1 MIPSIDDIQVFCQV
15 VDTGSFTAAGEA
27 LGRSKG
33 AVSKAVS
40 RLEADLGVRLLHR
53 TTRRQT
59 LTDAGER
66 FQARAAPVLEELAG
80 AMREAREQ
88 ADRPS
93 GHLRVSAPAFFGSEI
108 LSRLVGGFRERYPDI
123 TLELRCSNRFVDL
136 VAERFDAAIRIA
148 APEDSSLVMRKLA
161 DIPMVFC
168 ASPDY
173 LDRHG
178 RPDAPADLSQ
188 HHCLIYTGSARPR
201 EWLAL
206 DAEGQTH
213 RIAVNGP
220 IHTND
225 DATLRQA
232 AIDGIGICRMPK
244 LFLGDALDD
253 GRLVQI
259 WPDGRAPAVTLAVV
273 YPSRRELPAKVRAWI
288 DFLVDWQQQS
298 PG

>member
-1 MIPSIDDIQVFCQV
+1 MTPSIDDVQVFCQV
-15 VDTGSFTAAGEA
+15 VETGSFTAAGEA
-27 LGRSKG
+27 LDRSKG

-40 RLEADLGVRLLHR
+40 RLEASLSVRLLHR

-66 FQARAAPVLEELAG
+66 FYARATPVLEELFDAT
-80 AMREAREQ
+80 REVREQ

-93 GHLRVSAPAFFGSEI
+93 GVLRVSAPAFFGSEI
-108 LSRLVGGFRERYPDI
+108 LSKLVGQFHERYPDI

-136 VAERFDAAIRIA
+136 VAERFDAAIRIS

-168 ASPDY
+168 AAPSY
-173 LDRHG
+173 LERNG
-178 RPDAPADLSQ
+178 KPETPADLSQ
-188 HHCLIYTGSARPR
+188 HQCLIYTGSARPR
-201 EWLAL
+201 EWLVL
-206 DAEGQTH
+206 DSDSEPHTV
-213 RIAVNGP
+213 AVNGP

-232 AIDGIGICRMPK
+232 AIEGLGIVRMPK
-244 LFLGDALDD
+244 LFLRDALAD

-259 WPDGRAPAVTLAVV
+259 WPEDAAPAATLGVV
-273 YPSRRELPAKVRAWI
+273 YPSRRELPAKVRVWI
-288 DFLVDWQQQS
+288 DSLVEWHRK
-298 PG
+298 